1 MHGQVQGQVFK
12 VGRLDLE
19 LCKLQLLGRKPRG
32 NPRTSAFS
40 KIGLVLLD
48 LLDQTEVFRAGGR
61 GAKLVGPGYKEIAVK
76 YKGRGDAIPYLSK
89 RVRQGGPGNWGQVPM
104 MANDVSK
111 ISDADLTTLLAWIL
125 KTS

>member
-1 MHGQVQGQVFK
+1 M
-12 VGRLDLE
+12 E
-19 LCKLQLLGRKPRG
+19 A
-32 NPRTSAFS
+32 RTSLATRLALSVALCGAF
-40 KIGLVLLD
+40 VLPGAALASEA
-48 LLDQTEVFRAGGR
+48 LATKAGCVACHKVD
-61 GAKLVGPGYKEIAVK
+61 AKLVGPGNKEIAVK